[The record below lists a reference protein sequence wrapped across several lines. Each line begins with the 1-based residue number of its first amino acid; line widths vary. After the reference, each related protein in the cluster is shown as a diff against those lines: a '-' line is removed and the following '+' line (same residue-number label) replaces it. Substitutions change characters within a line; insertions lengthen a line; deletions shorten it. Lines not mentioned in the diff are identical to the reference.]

1 MPGIFRSDS
10 ALRTVASLSILIFA
24 INSVPNP
31 IKSCVLRL
39 SNCHT
44 GLLLR
49 GIALSAT
56 LVLSSCSPSKYLG
69 ADWDGKFLVSNKV
82 VIKSDTPLSSYDKSV
97 INAELEP
104 QYRQKPGSGSVIAFP
119 LSMWLHYGQKDS
131 KVSFIKWI
139 SKKIDAP
146 VVLDTALAKRT
157 SINFQNQ
164 MRQRGYFKASCNA
177 KPQLVGK
184 YKASVR
190 YNLALGPL
198 YKVSNVEFTS
208 KDSLVRDLVNFYAGE
223 SLIQKDAP
231 LDARLF
237 ESERLRI
244 TAVLKNQG
252 YAYFV
257 PQFVQFTGDSTGT
270 TAKVRVNILPFS
282 DSVMHQTYRIGKVE
296 VYSGVV
302 PEVTALRRDTF
313 IDSVYFAAVEPLFFV
328 RPDRIVQKIRFRP
341 GDIYD
346 QSKFDKTLENLN
358 ALGVYRFV
366 SMRPSQDSLQPGVID
381 VVINVSPN
389 KRFTPGGD
397 IDLSYSTLNG
407 GLIGISPS
415 FYFTNRNIFSG
426 AEHWRTTANYNTEF
440 DISAGNLIYAREFKI
455 QNELTIPRYFDYLG
469 MWKALY
475 RRHLVTPLFY
485 MKLKTEGS
493 ARISAN
499 YDYLRVT
506 NFYQFHLL
514 NASFG
519 YNLRIDNHNQVN
531 WNHIGVDV
539 LRPQFASSLT
549 PSKFLELSFDNQLF
563 TGFLLR
569 SFNYSHSSRTTPN
582 GSRWNYRLGFEM
594 SGLEVL
600 AANRVW
606 GAIAGRKEW
615 QVGSL
620 KFSEYIR
627 LDQDLTYMRNF
638 SENTVLALRAGMGI
652 ASNFGDSRTVPYV
665 KQYFVGG
672 PSSVRAWRIRELGP
686 GGYVDI
692 NPETGLKRDIQPYYQ
707 AGDFRFEMNAELRF
721 PLFPYFRGAVFLDAG
736 NIWTIRED
744 TDRPGSQLNLDSY
757 KNIALGTG
765 FGIRGDFDYFVIR
778 FDFGL
783 PLRNPYPDPVTGKYW
798 VPDLVSKLQ
807 IRDFNPNL
815 AVGYPF

>member
-1 MPGIFRSDS
+1 M
-10 ALRTVASLSILIFA
+10 TIFA
-24 INSVPNP
+24 GITVSIP
-31 IKSCVLRL
+31 IKCSVLLL

-44 GLLLR
+44 RTFLCTIVSGTIL
-49 GIALSAT
+49 A
-56 LVLSSCSPSKYLG
+56 LSSCSPSKYLG
-69 ADWDGKFLVSNKV
+69 AEWKDRFLVSNRV
-82 VIKSDTPLSSYDKSV
+82 TIKSDTPLSTYDKSV
-97 INAELEP
+97 INAELAP
-104 QYRQKPGSGSVIAFP
+104 QYRQKPGSGSVVSFP
-119 LSMWLHYGQKDS
+119 VSIWLHYRQKDS
-131 KVSFIKWI
+131 KVSFVKWI
-139 SKKIDAP
+139 SKKIGAP
-146 VVLDTALAKRT
+146 VVFDSTLAYRT
-157 SINFQNQ
+157 SVNFQNQ
-164 MRQRGYFKASCNA
+164 MRQRGYFKAACNF
-177 KPQLVGK
+177 KTQSVGK
-184 YKASVR
+184 YKTAVR

-198 YKVSNVEFTS
+198 YKVSSVEFVS
-208 KDSLVRDLVNFYAGE
+208 KDSLVGHLVQQYAGE
-223 SLIQKDAP
+223 CLIKKDAP
-231 LDARLF
+231 LDSRLF

-244 TAVLKNQG
+244 TTLLKNRG

-257 PQFVQFTGDSTGT
+257 PQFVQFTGDSIGT

-313 IDSVYFAAVEPLFFV
+313 IDGVYFAAVEPLFFV

-341 GDIYD
+341 GETYD
-346 QSKFDKTLENLN
+346 QSRFDKTLENLN
-358 ALGVYRFV
+358 TLGVYRFV

-426 AEHWRTTANYNTEF
+426 AEQWRTTANYNTEF
-440 DISAGNLIYAREFKI
+440 DISAGNLIYAREFRI

-469 MWKALY
+469 MWRVL
-475 RRHLVTPLFY
+475 RRRGLVSPLFY
-485 MKLKTEGS
+485 SRLNTEGS

-519 YNLRIDNHNQVN
+519 YNLRLDNYNQFN

-539 LRPQFASSLT
+539 LRPQFASNLN
-549 PSKFLELSFDNQLF
+549 PGKFLELSFDNQLF

-569 SFNYSHSSRTTPN
+569 SFNYTHSSRTSTK
-582 GSRWNYRLGFEM
+582 GGRWNYRLGFEM

-600 AANRVW
+600 AANRLW

-615 QVGSL
+615 QIGSL
-620 KFSEYIR
+620 KFSEYVR
-627 LDQDLTYMRNF
+627 LDQDLIYLRNF
-638 SENTVLALRAGMGI
+638 SENTVLALRTGIGI

-721 PLFPYFRGAVFLDAG
+721 PLLPYFRGAVFLDAG

-744 TDRPGSQLNLDSY
+744 TDRPGSRLNLDSY
-757 KNIALGTG
+757 RNIALGTG

-798 VPDLVSKLQ
+798 VPNLISKMQL
-807 IRDFNPNL
+807 RDFNPNL

>member
-1 MPGIFRSDS
+1 M
-10 ALRTVASLSILIFA
+10 
-24 INSVPNP
+24 
-31 IKSCVLRL
+31 
-39 SNCHT
+39 
-44 GLLLR
+44 
-49 GIALSAT
+49 
-56 LVLSSCSPSKYLG
+56 LVLSSCSPSRYLG
-69 ADWDGKFLVSNKV
+69 DDWKGKFLVSNKV
-82 VIKSDTPLSSYDKSV
+82 AIKSDTPLSSYEKSV
-97 INAELEP
+97 INAELAP
-104 QYRQKPGSGSVIAFP
+104 QYRQKPGARSIFAFP
-119 LSMWLHYGQKDS
+119 ASMWLHYRQQDS

-146 VVLDTALAKRT
+146 VVFDSKLAKRT
-157 SINFQNQ
+157 TINFENQ
-164 MRQRGYFKASCNA
+164 MRQRGYFKTACTFDSL
-177 KPQLVGK
+177 PVGK
-184 YKASVR
+184 YKTAVR

-198 YKVSNVEFTS
+198 YKVSGVEFTS
-208 KDSLVRDLVNFYAGE
+208 RDSLVNELVNMYAGE

-244 TAVLKNQG
+244 TALLKNRG

-270 TAKVRVNILPFS
+270 TAKIRVNILPFS
-282 DSVMHQTYRIGKVE
+282 DSVMHKTYRIGKVE

-341 GDIYD
+341 GETYN
-346 QSKFDKTLENLN
+346 QNLFDKTLENLN

-366 SMRPSQDSLQPGVID
+366 SMRPSQDSLQPGIID
-381 VVINVSPN
+381 VIISVSPN

-440 DISAGNLIYAREFKI
+440 DISAGNLIYAREFRI

-469 MWKALY
+469 MWKTIY
-475 RRHLVTPLFY
+475 RRHLVSSSFY
-485 MKLKTEGS
+485 SKLKTEGS

-506 NFYQFHLL
+506 DFYQFHLL

-519 YNLRIDNHNQVN
+519 YSVRLDNHNQFN

-539 LRPQFASSLT
+539 LRPQFASNLT

-569 SFNYSHSSRTTPN
+569 SFNYTHSSRTNTN

-594 SGLEVL
+594 SGLEVM
-600 AANRVW
+600 AANRLW

-615 QVGSL
+615 QIGTL

-627 LDQDLTYMRNF
+627 LDQDLTYLRNF
-638 SENTVLALRAGMGI
+638 SENTVLALRAGVGI

-721 PLFPYFRGAVFLDAG
+721 PLLPYFRGAVFLDAG

-757 KNIALGTG
+757 KNIGLGTG

-798 VPDLVSKLQ
+798 IPDLISKMQL
-807 IRDFNPNL
+807 RDFNPNL